1 MKEPGSQFLHER
13 SPNLHTTVEV
23 EIVADYL
30 RGSGERIPN
39 EPADKISAYLGFLAH
54 RNYANDGILTG
65 DQGSIDRQIEAHV
78 IKAEDVPEGYFE
90 LQRRIAREQGHGD
103 VQITSEMRHMMTE
116 AVQTDQRAGLG
127 KWVEYLGG
135 EDGGYPDWFKAYTW
149 ESVVKLGNYDKDKQE
164 FSKRGRGTVVPYPE
178 LNREALAYVY
188 DVLNKSRV
196 QGEKVDGGA
205 NNEQLQKHLKSGNF
219 GKLYAHAVMEVT
231 PDSPELRKDTR
242 GSWTKFNQTDD
253 PRTARR
259 LSGSLQGHGTGWC
272 TAGESTASMQLRG
285 GDFYVYYTRDEDGK
299 DTVPRVAIRME
310 QGEVAEVRGV
320 NAAQELEAEMADI
333 TADRLKGLP
342 GGEEYIRKAEDMKCL
357 TAIEKKTLA
366 DPNAELTSDELRF
379 LYELDH
385 QIEGFG
391 YEEDP
396 RVKEIRTMRGDKDK
410 PELARFLPEVIR
422 EQVQSAYSA
431 YKTVADNLLGTK
443 RGLHGKREV
452 AASMQELEQLFAAK
466 DKEWQAN
473 GVYDYLVEKLIADG
487 ARFNLVATPNVEASE
502 AQVIALVEAFGKD
515 RSYETYKSR
524 AFAIEYVEAFGVD
537 PPCETYVDD
546 DLYRKGHYTGK
557 ELSGNKGSVP
567 IRLSLIPSSL
577 DGEMGYGR
585 VDSQM
590 EQLRERRVK
599 QPELD
604 VRVPSVLEAVTYW
617 YSLRAQGDRL
627 DDYSAYDKT
636 YIRHFDL
643 EPKTVGRWRH
653 VPGSWVNDG
662 GEPCLSRSRADFPF
676 DVRLAVG

>member
-1 MKEPGSQFLHER
+1 MQESGSQFLHER
-13 SPNLHTTVEV
+13 NPNLHTTVEV
-23 EIVADYL
+23 ETVAGYL
-30 RGSGERIPN
+30 RGNGEHIPN
-39 EPADKISAYLGFLAH
+39 EPADKISAYLGFLAN
-54 RNYANDGILTG
+54 REYVNDGILTG
-65 DQGSIDRQIEAHV
+65 DQSSIDRQIEAHV
-78 IKAEDVPEGYFE
+78 IKSEDVPEGYFE

-103 VQITSEMRHMMTE
+103 VQITSEMRRQKIE
-116 AVQTDQRAGLG
+116 AVKADQRAGLG

-135 EDGGYPDWFKAYTW
+135 EDGGYPNWFKTYTW
-149 ESVVKLGNYDKDKQE
+149 ESVVKLGNFDKDKHE
-164 FSKRGRGTVVPYPE
+164 FQKRSRGTTAPYPE

-196 QGEKVDGGA
+196 QGGTVDGGA
-205 NNEQLQKHLKSGNF
+205 NNEQLQKLLKSGNF
-219 GKLYAHAVMEVT
+219 GKLYAHAVLEVT

-272 TAGESTASMQLRG
+272 TAGESTAAMQLRG
-285 GDFYVYYTRDEDGK
+285 GDFYVYYTRDEKDK

-320 NAAQELEAEMADI
+320 NTAQELEPEMADV
-333 TADRLKGLP
+333 TAERLKDLP
-342 GGEEYIRKAEDMKCL
+342 GGEEYIRKAQDMKQL
-357 TAIEKKTLA
+357 TIIEKKITA
-366 DPNAELTSDELRF
+366 NPRAELNPEELRF

-385 QIEGFG
+385 EIEGFG

-410 PELARFLPEVIR
+410 PELARILPESIR
-422 EQVQSAYSA
+422 EQVRSAYTA
-431 YKTVADNLLGTK
+431 YRTVADKLLGTK
-443 RGLHGKREV
+443 RGLLGKREV
-452 AASMQELEQLFAAK
+452 AASMQELEQLLAAK

-473 GVYDYLVEKLIADG
+473 GVYDYLVEKLITDG

-502 AQVIALVEAFGKD
+502 AQVVALAEAFGKD
-515 RSYETYKSR
+515 QPYETYV
-524 AFAIEYVEAFGVD
+524 Y
-537 PPCETYVDD
+537 D
-546 DLYRKGHYTGK
+546 DLYRRGHYTGR
-557 ELSGNKGSVP
+557 EWSGNKGTAP
-567 IRLSLIPSSL
+567 IRLSLIPSRF

-585 VDSQM
+585 VDAQV
-590 EQLRERRVK
+590 EQLRERRAK

-617 YSLRAQGDRL
+617 YSLRAQGDKL
-627 DDYSAYDKT
+627 DDNSAYDKT

-643 EPKTVGRWRH
+643 EPKTLGGWRV
-653 VPGSWVNDG
+653 VPRSCVYDG
-662 GEPCLSRSRADFPF
+662 GEPGLNGSDAGNDD

>member
-1 MKEPGSQFLHER
+1 MQEPGSQFLHER
-13 SPNLHTTVEV
+13 NPNLHTTVEV
-23 EIVADYL
+23 ETVADYL
-30 RGSGERIPN
+30 RGSGDHIPN
-39 EPADKISAYLGFLAH
+39 EPADKISAYLGFLAN
-54 RNYANDGILTG
+54 RSYVNDGILTG
-65 DQGSIDRQIEAHV
+65 DQSSIDRQIDAHV
-78 IKAEDVPEGYFE
+78 IKAEDVPQGYFE

-103 VQITSEMRHMMTE
+103 VQITPEMRRMMTE
-116 AVQTDQRAGLG
+116 AIQTDQRAGLG

-135 EDGGYPDWFKAYTW
+135 EDGGYPNWFKTYTW

-164 FSKRGRGTVVPYPE
+164 FGKRSRGTTAPYPE

-188 DVLNKSRV
+188 DVLSKSRV
-196 QGEKVDGGA
+196 QGETVDGGA
-205 NNEQLQKHLKSGNF
+205 NNEQLQKHLQSGNF
-219 GKLYAHAVMEVT
+219 GKLYAHAVLEVT

-333 TADRLKGLP
+333 TAERLKDLP
-342 GGEEYIRKAEDMKCL
+342 GGEEYIRKAEDMKRL

-385 QIEGFG
+385 EIEGFG

-396 RVKEIRTMRGDKDK
+396 RVKEIRAMRGDKDK
-410 PELARFLPEVIR
+410 PELARILPEAIR
-422 EQVQSAYSA
+422 EQVQSAYTA

-443 RGLHGKREV
+443 RGLLAKREV

-466 DKEWQAN
+466 DKEWQEG
-473 GVYDYLVEKLIADG
+473 GVYDYVVEKLIADG
-487 ARFNLVATPNVEASE
+487 ARFSLVATPNVEASE
-502 AQVIALVEAFGKD
+502 AQVVALAEAFGKGQPY
-515 RSYETYKSR
+515 S
-524 AFAIEYVEAFGVD
+524 
-537 PPCETYVDD
+537 TYVYD
-546 DLYRKGHYTGK
+546 DLYRRGRYTGQ
-557 ELSGNKGSVP
+557 EWSGNKGAAP
-567 IRLSLIPSSL
+567 IRFSLIPSRF

-585 VDSQM
+585 VDTQV
-590 EQLRERRVK
+590 EQLRERRAK

-604 VRVPSVLEAVTYW
+604 VRVPSVLDAVTYW
-617 YSLRAQGDRL
+617 YSLRAQGDKL

-643 EPKTVGRWRH
+643 QPKTVGRWPI
-653 VPGSWVNDG
+653 VPLSCVRGG
-662 GEPCLSRSRADFPF
+662 GEPNLRDSDADVDY

>member
-39 EPADKISAYLGFLAH
+39 EPADKISAYLGFLAN

-116 AVQTDQRAGLG
+116 AVQTDQRTGLG

-231 PDSPELRKDTR
+231 PDSPELRKDIR

-357 TAIEKKTLA
+357 TAIEKRTLA

-502 AQVIALVEAFGKD
+502 AQVIALAEAFGKD

-537 PPCETYVDD
+537 PPYETYVDD

-577 DGEMGYGR
+577 DGEMGYGS

-590 EQLRERRVK
+590 EQLRERRAK

-662 GEPCLSRSRADFPF
+662 GEPCLSRSRADFPS

>member
-1 MKEPGSQFLHER
+1 MQEPGSQFLHER
-13 SPNLHTTVEV
+13 NPNLHTTVEV
-23 EIVADYL
+23 ETVAEYL
-30 RGSGERIPN
+30 RGSGEHIPN
-39 EPADKISAYLGFLAH
+39 EPADKVSAYLGFLAN
-54 RNYANDGILTG
+54 RDYVNDGILTG
-65 DQGSIDRQIEAHV
+65 DQSSIDRQIDAHV
-78 IKAEDVPEGYFE
+78 IKPEDVPEGYFE

-103 VQITSEMRHMMTE
+103 VQITSEMRRMMTE

-135 EDGGYPDWFKAYTW
+135 EDGGYPNWFKTYTW
-149 ESVVKLGNYDKDKQE
+149 ESVAKLGNFDKDKQE
-164 FSKRGRGTVVPYPE
+164 FQKRSRGTTAPYPE

-196 QGEKVDGGA
+196 QGETVDGGA

-219 GKLYAHAVMEVT
+219 GKLYVHAVLEVT

-242 GSWTKFNQTDD
+242 GSWTKFNQSDD

-272 TAGESTASMQLRG
+272 TAGESTAKIQLRG
-285 GDFYVYYTRDEDGK
+285 GDFFVYYTHDKDDK

-320 NAAQELEAEMADI
+320 NTAQELESEMADI
-333 TADRLKGLP
+333 TAERLKDLP
-342 GGEEYIRKAEDMKCL
+342 GGEEYIRKAEDMKRL

-385 QIEGFG
+385 EIEGFG

-396 RVKEIRTMRGDKDK
+396 RVKEIRSMRGDKDK
-410 PELARFLPEVIR
+410 PELARILPESIR
-422 EQVQSAYSA
+422 EQVRSAYTA
-431 YKTVADNLLGTK
+431 YKTVADKLLGTK
-443 RGLHGKREV
+443 RGLLGKREV

-473 GVYDYLVEKLIADG
+473 GAYDYLVEKLITDG
-487 ARFNLVATPNVEASE
+487 ARFNLVATPNIEASE
-502 AQVIALVEAFGKD
+502 AQVVALAEAFGKD
-515 RSYETYKSR
+515 QPYETYV
-524 AFAIEYVEAFGVD
+524 F
-537 PPCETYVDD
+537 D
-546 DLYRKGHYTGK
+546 DLYRKGHYTGQ
-557 ELSGNKGSVP
+557 EWSGNNGAAP
-567 IRLSLIPSSL
+567 LRLSLIPSRF

-585 VDSQM
+585 VDAQV
-590 EQLRERRVK
+590 EQLRQRRAK

-617 YSLRAQGDRL
+617 YSLRAQGDKL
-627 DDYSAYDKT
+627 DDNSAYDKT

-643 EPKTVGRWRH
+643 EPKTVGRWSV
-653 VPGSWVNDG
+653 VPSSCVGDG
-662 GEPCLSRSRADFPF
+662 GRPGLRYSNADG
-676 DVRLAVG
+676 DGGVRLAVG